1 MWYNIDMNK
10 QLSLSLLHDELK
22 EVKTHKRFFVPL
34 KNLRYGSENI
44 VKVVADNSAQ
54 PNSRWYTGGGIYRP
68 VWLSVR
74 VTGGELLAFGSA
86 NPRTEERFHEGEY
99 TTYYG
104 RALAVVRC
112 GGQGKLEITV
122 GNRDKKK
129 TAQIVIR

>member
-1 MWYNIDMNK
+1 MNK

-74 VTGGELLAFGSA
+74 VTGGELLAFGNA